1 MEDHNRSSE
10 SPRPN
15 RREFLLTAGS
25 TMAAGVIAHSG
36 HVIKEISSPQPNQQ
50 QTQMKGTKPGI
61 VFCHGLWADGS
72 CFSKVIGPLQAEG
85 YECIAAQY
93 GLNSTAEDVA
103 LVKATIGRVSSP
115 VILVGHSYGGTV
127 ITGAGTDDRVAG
139 MVYSA
144 ALAPDA
150 DETSQTQLSNF
161 PKTDVFSQIEV
172 VDGRIW
178 LRPEG
183 TKYFCGDLSEKEQKL
198 VWATQGVPKPDL
210 FDAKAGG
217 TAWKLKPN
225 WYIVAKNDHTVP
237 PDLERFFAKRMG
249 ANTTEAASSHVVMLA
264 QPQVVIDVIHQAVKT
279 VQGAKAAT

>member
-1 MEDHNRSSE
+1 V
-10 SPRPN
+10 
-15 RREFLLTAGS
+15 TTGG
-25 TMAAGVIAHSG
+25 TVAAGVIAHSG
-36 HVIKEISSPQPNQQ
+36 RLMNEISSPQPYQQ
-50 QTQMKGTKPGI
+50 QSKMKGAKPGI

-85 YECIAAQY
+85 YECISAQY

-103 LVKATIGRVSSP
+103 LVKATIGRVNNP

-127 ITGAGTDDRVAG
+127 ITGAGTDERVAG
-139 MVYSA
+139 LVYIA

-161 PKTDVFSQIEV
+161 PKTDVFSQIDV

-178 LRPEG
+178 LKPEG

-217 TAWKLKPN
+217 TAWKSKPN

-249 ANTTEAASSHVVMLA
+249 ATTTEAESSHVVMLA
-264 QPQVVIDVIHQAVKT
+264 QPKVVIEVIQKAAKS
-279 VQGAKAAT
+279 VQGAKASA